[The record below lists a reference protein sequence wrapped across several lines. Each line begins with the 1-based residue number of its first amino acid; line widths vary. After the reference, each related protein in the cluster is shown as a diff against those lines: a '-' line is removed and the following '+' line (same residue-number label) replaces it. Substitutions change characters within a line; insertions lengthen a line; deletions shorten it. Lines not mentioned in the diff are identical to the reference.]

1 MEFSDLGSHC
11 EYENCG
17 KQDYLPFK
25 CDLCLKT
32 FCLEHKSY
40 DSHQCFEYNKPKIL
54 VPKNKKTPHS
64 KNQNTNMTYPNKNN
78 MIQTVSYS
86 QKSIKQHK
94 VYKTKT
100 VFSIIVVFCSFFWPM
115 MLSEICCVLEK
126 QYKKYKKHIKN
137 VYKFDEKYKKYRNSN
152 YESQI
157 AQNLKSLYFS

>member
-54 VPKNKKTPHS
+54 VPKNKKT
-64 KNQNTNMTYPNKNN
+64 KNKCHVCNKNEIIELKCN
-78 MIQTVSYS
+78 KCNKLTCISHRFPESHDCIKDS
-86 QKSIKQHK
+86 QPIDLNKNKC
-94 VYKTKT
+94 
-100 VFSIIVVFCSFFWPM
+100 IIT
-115 MLSEICCVLEK
+115 
-126 QYKKYKKHIKN
+126 
-137 VYKFDEKYKKYRNSN
+137 
-152 YESQI
+152 
-157 AQNLKSLYFS
+157 